1 MILEHAEE
9 FSWKCSE
16 TSGVRGEVVGL
27 GLDWVVVVV
36 RVASWNGDK
45 MLIKGTGRGH
55 GGVGFRHRSADTRWI
70 FRIQGDG
77 SKDRAGG
84 VVGDLGTCGFAP

>member
-9 FSWKCSE
+9 LSWKCSE

-27 GLDWVVVVV
+27 GLDWVVVV

-45 MLIKGTGRGH
+45 ILIKGRGRGH
-55 GGVGFRHRSADTRWI
+55 GGVGFRHRSADTRWPDL
-70 FRIQGDG
+70 QDP
-77 SKDRAGG
+77 GG
-84 VVGDLGTCGFAP
+84 WFKGQSWRSRG